1 MPLEEKKDIPKKEEG
16 GEKLDQEAIRNIAVA
31 VKGLIDQDKEKGQ
44 LSQEIAE
51 LRKGIKSTNEGLTGL
66 RQLFCTEDGKICFP
80 TLAQLDAYVQEQ
92 GKKMENFDGKLDRVI
107 EVVGKTKQP
116 SLTGPEELK
125 PLEDMT
131 AGKRRDMTEEGNRAR
146 DKQVDRIEDYFKVS
160 DNDRWRKL
168 RRTEANLDVISGKP
182 EMVSRVLKA
191 IPSMP
196 QDQKGKITQVVCT
209 DKECRVQLE
218 KEQGARIY
226 KQDGKGRWKWLD
238 EPEKEGPHI

>member
-1 MPLEEKKDIPKKEEG
+1 MGIEDKKFEG
-16 GEKLDQEAIRNIAVA
+16 GEKLDQEAIKNIASA
-31 VKGLIDQDKEKGQ
+31 VKALIDQDKEKGKTTQ
-44 LSQEIAE
+44 DLGMIRSEVGKLKGELGKVKEGMHCDPSGRYCFRTPQELSDFMEKQATKMEGIEGKLATVVEKVSNMKPPKAE
-51 LRKGIKSTNEGLTGL
+51 LPGDLE
-66 RQLFCTEDGKICFP
+66 
-80 TLAQLDAYVQEQ
+80 
-92 GKKMENFDGKLDRVI
+92 
-107 EVVGKTKQP
+107 
-116 SLTGPEELK
+116 
-125 PLEDMT
+125 PLEKMT
-131 AGKRRDMTEEGNRAR
+131 AEKRIDMTEGGNTAR
-146 DKQVDRIEDYFKVS
+146 DGQVDKIEDFFNVT

-168 RRTEANLDVISGKP
+168 RRTEVNIDVISGKP
-182 EMVSRVLKA
+182 EIVSRVLKA